1 MSIRINPERMRI
13 ASMRTKT
20 AAPFGGGSSTSSS
33 GFGSNPFSASGRMP
47 GGGSSNKTM
56 YNPVYDDLSEGTI
69 IEQFMPVDPRRLHR
83 IWRRIYLQ
91 DPVAGPAV
99 ELYKD
104 MPWSDFTLTGIQDK
118 SILKMYADC
127 LEALNITSH
136 LPDMSAEFIVLGK
149 VIGHLHMDDSKGYY
163 TKLIVHDPDWVR
175 VTPIPVPG
183 FPPKLDIIPTPQ
195 MKKWATS
202 EDPRDAAS
210 LSEVWS
216 FVEAI
221 RGGKE
226 VPLPSEQSFYLP
238 RKTSPYD
245 TIGASAYTRI
255 LTFVAYEKSLVN
267 GTIAAAKRRLSQIRH
282 ISVGLEDWEPDPQEL
297 EGYANLFMQADED
310 PVGAVVVTRT
320 GVTAAT
326 VGGGQ
331 LSDMVKISDEWA
343 FLQSGKLNSL
353 GVSEAFLRGEA
364 SYNSLEQLMSVFL
377 EKIRAHRNFFTHY
390 LLIDRIIKPLA
401 QKHGFIKRS
410 EAELNHRVRT
420 SRSSTLEDYI
430 LPDFKWEKS
439 LRPSADRDYLAI
451 LEFMQGKGIPVT
463 MRSWAAAGG
472 INVDTEINQF
482 DDDLELRKVLSAH
495 IKKVQE
501 QAPETM
507 GGGGGAGL
515 DMGGPAAG
523 IDGGGLGG
531 GGLGGGMGGGGG
543 LGMDLDTGTG
553 LGGSDLS
560 GLDSPGGSP
569 PEADAGLGTEAPAAP
584 DAGPP
589 PNISLPTVGA
599 GIGHRWDRSPRK
611 EPIFKGAFVGD
622 SESIQAIKAL
632 PHWNI
637 DNSFFGISLEETE
650 KVARNLLGLLE
661 GTDRK
666 ALSKR
671 DVDQLICTGN
681 ACKDQVMTYILGR
694 AGMLHGIYLSKDVAE
709 DVTDRLLD
717 TVDDKKQ
724 LRDELYYVYAYTLS
738 KPHVA
743 ENVVKEKTSETLGKI
758 IANSRSFTEKSP
770 NTLLTGYADNS
781 KVFKDAK

>member
-1 MSIRINPERMRI
+1 MRV
-13 ASMRTKT
+13 ASLRTKT
-20 AAPFGGGSSTSSS
+20 AAPFGSGSTSSS
-33 GFGSNPFSASGRMP
+33 GGFGNNPFSSSSSGRLP
-47 GGGSSNKTM
+47 GQGSSNKTL

-118 SILKMYADC
+118 SVLKLYADC
-127 LEALNITSH
+127 LEALSITSQ

-163 TKLIVHDPDWVR
+163 TKLIVHDPDWIR

-183 FPPKLDIIPTPQ
+183 YPPKLDIIPTPQ
-195 MKKWATS
+195 LKKWATS

-210 LSEVWS
+210 LSEVWDL
-216 FVEAI
+216 VDAI
-221 RGGKE
+221 RSGKE
-226 VPLPSEQSFYLP
+226 IPLPAEQSFYLP

-282 ISVGLEDWEPDPQEL
+282 ISVGSEDWEPDPQEL
-297 EGYANLFMQADED
+297 EGYANLFMQGDED
-310 PVGAVVVTRT
+310 PVGAIVVTRT
-320 GVTAAT
+320 GVTAST
-326 VGGGQ
+326 IGGGT
-331 LSDMVKISDEWA
+331 LSDVVKISDEWA

-390 LLIDRIIKPLA
+390 LLIDRILKPLA
-401 QKHGFIKRS
+401 QKHGFVKRT
-410 EAELNHRVRT
+410 EAELSHRIRV

-472 INVDTEINQF
+472 INIDSEINQF
-482 DDDLELRKVLSAH
+482 DDDLDLRKVLSAH
-495 IKKVQE
+495 AKKIQE
-501 QAPETM
+501 QAPETLA
-507 GGGGGAGL
+507 GGGSST
-515 DMGGPAAG
+515 GPASDIG
-523 IDGGGLGG
+523 GLGGGLGG
-531 GGLGGGMGGGGG
+531 GSAG

-553 LGGSDLS
+553 LGTSDLS
-560 GLDSPGGSP
+560 GLDTGTETTP
-569 PEADAGLGTEAPAAP
+569 PEPTGLPTEPSEVTPEA
-584 DAGPP
+584 P

-599 GIGHRWDRSPRK
+599 GIGHRWDRTPK
-611 EPIFKGAFVGD
+611 QTPVFKGAFVGD
-622 SESIQAIKAL
+622 SESIRELKSL
-632 PHWNI
+632 PHWVGTTP
-637 DNSFFGISLEETE
+637 FLGVTLEQAE
-650 KVARNLLGLLE
+650 VAARKLIGLLE
-661 GTDRK
+661 GTDRQV
-666 ALSKR
+666 LSK
-671 DVDQLICTGN
+671 VAVEQLVSTGN
-681 ACKDQVMTYILGR
+681 SNRDQILQYILAR
-694 AGMLHGIYLSKDVAE
+694 AGILHGIYLRNDLAE
-709 DVTDRLLD
+709 EVTDKLLA
-717 TVDDKKQ
+717 TVKDKTALKN
-724 LRDELYYVYAYTLS
+724 ELYYVYAYTLA
-738 KPHVA
+738 KPEVMG
-743 ENVVKEKTSETLGKI
+743 KPPEKTGETLGNI
-758 IANSRSFTEKSP
+758 IKSSKSFQEKTP
-770 NTLLTGYADNS
+770 NTLLTGFTSNKKIFEDIS
-781 KVFKDAK
+781 